1 MDNNSTSNIL
11 DLRDISF
18 RYPGQEQPVFAGID
32 FQLKHEKVA
41 LLGDNGSGKTTLLQI
56 MVGLLKPEK
65 GGVYFN
71 GRLMEEERDFFVL
84 RQQVGMLF
92 QHADDQLFCPS
103 VLEDVAFG
111 PLNLGRSRKEA
122 MEIST
127 STLRSI
133 GLAGYEDRITHHLSG
148 GEKRLVALATV
159 LSMEPSVL
167 LLDEPTN
174 DLDHDAR
181 HRLLEILSGLDMAF
195 ILISHD
201 WDFLAEL
208 CTGFYGLTHGRLLKS
223 ETLQVHQ
230 HRHAHTLGEQGHHH
244 LSP

>member
-111 PLNLGRSRKEA
+111 PLNLGRS
-122 MEIST
+122 
-127 STLRSI
+127 
-133 GLAGYEDRITHHLSG
+133 
-148 GEKRLVALATV
+148 
-159 LSMEPSVL
+159 
-167 LLDEPTN
+167 
-174 DLDHDAR
+174 
-181 HRLLEILSGLDMAF
+181 
-195 ILISHD
+195 
-201 WDFLAEL
+201 
-208 CTGFYGLTHGRLLKS
+208 
-223 ETLQVHQ
+223 
-230 HRHAHTLGEQGHHH
+230 
-244 LSP
+244 